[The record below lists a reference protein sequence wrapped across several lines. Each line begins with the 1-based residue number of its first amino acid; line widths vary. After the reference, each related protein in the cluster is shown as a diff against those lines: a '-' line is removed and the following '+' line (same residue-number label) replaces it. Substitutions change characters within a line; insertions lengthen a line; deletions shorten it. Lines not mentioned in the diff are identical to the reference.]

1 MLEKASDLQLQRA
14 TSNFKTQLLAAM
26 NEKKMMTD
34 DIVIVDG
41 LIRTLDLV
49 CTIRIDQEQQE
60 NEDTIKAKVR
70 NKILNYLS
78 IDNTEFGEDLIVSDL
93 NRQIFEV
100 DEVRFST
107 LDNVGQ
113 DIRIDFNEIIQLNNL
128 TINVEYLA

>member
-1 MLEKASDLQLQRA
+1 
-14 TSNFKTQLLAAM
+14 
-26 NEKKMMTD
+26 
-34 DIVIVDG
+34 
-41 LIRTLDLV
+41 LDLV
-49 CTIRIDQEQQE
+49 CTIRIDLEQKE
-60 NEDTIKAKVR
+60 NEEPIKAKVR

-78 IDNTEFGEDLIVSDL
+78 IDNTEFGEDLIVADL

-128 TINVEYLA
+128 IINVEYLA

>member
-1 MLEKASDLQLQRA
+1 
-14 TSNFKTQLLAAM
+14 
-26 NEKKMMTD
+26 MTD

-49 CTIRIDQEQQE
+49 CTIRIDQEQRE
-60 NEDTIKAKVR
+60 NEDSIKAKVR
-70 NKILNYLS
+70 DKILTYLS

-107 LDNVGQ
+107 LDNVNQ